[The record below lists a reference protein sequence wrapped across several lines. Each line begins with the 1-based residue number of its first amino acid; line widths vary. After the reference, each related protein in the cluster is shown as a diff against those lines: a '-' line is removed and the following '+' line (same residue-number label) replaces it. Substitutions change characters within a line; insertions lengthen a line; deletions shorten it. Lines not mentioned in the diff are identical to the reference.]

1 MVGDGADLSFDH
13 PKSRV
18 DLNPARLGGAQQR
31 GDFGLRD
38 HLGHG
43 HAGVQQGRIQRQRI
57 AVLQPERGC
66 VDDQLP
72 GLRQRITCAGD
83 VPPKVGVH
91 LDGQRLGLVA
101 RSVGHDDLRR
111 PGLGQGKGNGHRRAA
126 RADHEAAPPL
136 DADAGSAQP
145 AHEARAVE
153 LLDRVGLPFPEAR
166 MKQYPHQLSG
176 GQRQRVLI
184 AMALAC
190 DPDLLIADEPTTA
203 LDATVKNQILD
214 LIAGLVAERNM
225 ALILISHDLAI
236 VQKATRQ
243 MMVMYGGDVVERGPT
258 ADILAQP
265 AHPYTIGLLGAR
277 PDPSKVLGLGGGK
290 RPRLATI
297 PGTVPDLQDLPAGC
311 RFFGRCDRGDEQCGA
326 RPALTP
332 ALNDPAHLA
341 ACVHMAGTGASS

>member
-1 MVGDGADLSFDH
+1 
-13 PKSRV
+13 
-18 DLNPARLGGAQQR
+18 
-31 GDFGLRD
+31 
-38 HLGHG
+38 
-43 HAGVQQGRIQRQRI
+43 
-57 AVLQPERGC
+57 
-66 VDDQLP
+66 
-72 GLRQRITCAGD
+72 
-83 VPPKVGVH
+83 
-91 LDGQRLGLVA
+91 
-101 RSVGHDDLRR
+101 
-111 PGLGQGKGNGHRRAA
+111 
-126 RADHEAAPPL
+126 
-136 DADAGSAQP
+136 
-145 AHEARAVE
+145 
-153 LLDRVGLPFPEAR
+153 
-166 MKQYPHQLSG
+166 
-176 GQRQRVLI
+176 
-184 AMALAC
+184 MALAC

-311 RFFGRCDRGDEQCGA
+311 RFFGRCDRGDEHCSS
-326 RPALTP
+326 RPALAP

-341 ACVHMAGTGASS
+341 ACVHMDRMEVSS

>member
-1 MVGDGADLSFDH
+1 MTIDPLLNVRNLRVSLPTLTGPADVIRDLSFSVQ
-13 PKSRV
+13 PGETLGIVGESGCGKSMTALAVLGMLPEGAESQGQIAFSGHDNLLTMNDRELQRLRGNRMALIFQEPMSA
-18 DLNPARLGGAQQR
+18 LNPVHTIGRQMMEPLI
-31 GDFGLRD
+31 L
-38 HLGHG
+38 HLKLS
-43 HAGVQQGRIQRQRI
+43 R
-57 AVLQPERGC
+57 E
-66 VDDQLP
+66 
-72 GLRQRITCAGD
+72 
-83 VPPKVGVH
+83 
-91 LDGQRLGLVA
+91 
-101 RSVGHDDLRR
+101 
-111 PGLGQGKGNGHRRAA
+111 
-126 RADHEAAPPL
+126 
-136 DADAGSAQP
+136 DAS
-145 AHEARAVE
+145 ARAVE

-277 PDPSKVLGLGGGK
+277 PDPSKVLSLGGGK

-311 RFFGRCDRGDEQCGA
+311 RFFGRCDRGDEHCSS
-326 RPALTP
+326 RPALAP

-341 ACVHMAGTGASS
+341 ACVHMDRMEVSS

>member
-1 MVGDGADLSFDH
+1 MTNDPLLSVRNLRVSLPTLTGPADVIRDLSFSV
-13 PKSRV
+13 KSGETLGIVGESGCGKSMTALAVLGMLPEGAETQGQIAFSGHDNLLTMNDRELQRLRGNRMALIFQEPMSA
-18 DLNPARLGGAQQR
+18 LNPVHTIGRQMMEPLT
-31 GDFGLRD
+31 L
-38 HLGHG
+38 HLKLS
-43 HAGVQQGRIQRQRI
+43 R
-57 AVLQPERGC
+57 E
-66 VDDQLP
+66 
-72 GLRQRITCAGD
+72 
-83 VPPKVGVH
+83 
-91 LDGQRLGLVA
+91 
-101 RSVGHDDLRR
+101 
-111 PGLGQGKGNGHRRAA
+111 
-126 RADHEAAPPL
+126 
-136 DADAGSAQP
+136 DAF
-145 AHEARAVE
+145 ARAVE